1 MKLKYYCFSGLL
13 LLLSG
18 CVSNDYAD
26 TDARDAQVDANVKK
40 VFGVD
45 FDPNQDWCT
54 TSSGSVTVSNLPSTI
69 ETVHEGKP

>member
-1 MKLKYYCFSGLL
+1 MKLKYYYFSGLL

-40 VFGVD
+40 VFGV
-45 FDPNQDWCT
+45 
-54 TSSGSVTVSNLPSTI
+54 NLMRI
-69 ETVHEGKP
+69 RIGVLLLLVQ